1 MTTQDILELLGY
13 LVAAWSAG
21 FTGGYCITKF
31 KHAMNQM
38 V

>member
-1 MTTQDILELLGY
+1 MNTPDIVELLGY

-21 FTGGYCITKF
+21 FTGGYALTKF
-31 KHAMNQM
+31 KHAMNQI